1 MTSAFISYS
10 WDSEAHKA
18 WVNSLA
24 SRLRGDG
31 VDVTLDQWHL
41 VPGDQLPEFM
51 ERSVRESGYVLIL
64 CTPRYKERSDQRTGG
79 VGYEGD
85 IITGSV
91 LKNRNQRKFI
101 PLLRAGNWET
111 AAPTWLAGKYY
122 LDMRDNPLSEVIY
135 KDLISTLL
143 GTRPQAPPVKA
154 TRRVGQ
160 PPQATLSSAATPSDD
175 FEPIRITGVV
185 VDEVGMPRNDGT
197 RGSALYRVPFRLS
210 RRAPSEWARLFVEAF
225 NHPPSFT
232 TMHRPGIAFVSG
244 DRVVLDGTT
253 VDEVKDV
260 HRVTLLLATE
270 EANRRYLEFLARKH
284 QEDERQQR
292 LREEHRQAVE
302 DAAKRIKFE

>member
-10 WDSEAHKA
+10 WESDSHKA
-18 WVNSLA
+18 WVKSLA
-24 SRLRGDG
+24 ARLRGDG
-31 VDVTLDQWHL
+31 IDVTLDQWHI

-51 ERSVRESGYVLIL
+51 ERSVRESDYVLIV
-64 CTPRYKERSDQRTGG
+64 CTPHYKNRSDRRIGG

-91 LKNRNQRKFI
+91 LTERNHRKFI
-101 PLLRAGNWET
+101 PLLRAGTWEA

-122 LDMRDNPLSEVIY
+122 LDVRGDPLSEASY
-135 KDLISTLL
+135 EDLISTLL
-143 GTRPQAPPVKA
+143 GTRPQAPPVEA
-154 TRRVGQ
+154 TRHIGQ
-160 PPQATLSSAATPSDD
+160 SPQTTLSSAATPSDD

-210 RRAPSEWARLFVEAF
+210 RRPPSEWARFFIKAF
-225 NHPPSFT
+225 DHPSSAT
-232 TMHRPGIAFVSG
+232 AMHRPGSASVSS

-253 VDEVKDV
+253 VEEVEHV
-260 HRVTLLLATE
+260 HRATLLLAIE
-270 EANRRYLEFLARKH
+270 EANRHYLEFLARKH
-284 QEDERQQR
+284 QEEERQLR

>member
-10 WDSEAHKA
+10 WESDSHKA
-18 WVNSLA
+18 WVRSLA
-24 SRLRGDG
+24 ARLRGDG
-31 VDVTLDQWHL
+31 VDATLDQWHF

-51 ERSVRESGYVLIL
+51 ERSVRESDYVLIV
-64 CTPRYKERSDQRTGG
+64 CTAHYKDRCDRRIGG

-91 LKNRNQRKFI
+91 LTDRNHRKFV
-101 PLLRAGNWET
+101 PLLRAGTWEA

-122 LDMRDNPLSEVIY
+122 LDVRGDPFSEASY
-135 KDLISTLL
+135 EDLISTLL

-160 PPQATLSSAATPSDD
+160 SPQVTLFSAASLSDS

-210 RRAPSEWARLFVEAF
+210 RRAPSEWAHLFVEAF
-225 NHPPSFT
+225 NHPSSYT
-232 TMHRPGIAFVSG
+232 TMHRPGIASVNG

-253 VDEVKDV
+253 VEEVEQV
-260 HRVTLLLATE
+260 HRATLLLATE
-270 EANRRYLEFLARKH
+270 EANRRYLEILARKH
-284 QEDERQQR
+284 QEEERQRR